1 MEEIDPPNDIS
12 ITQIDTGDGDGAGI
26 VLDYNGLQVS
36 VSIFSPPSTQQ
47 NKQPEISTDILESRI
62 IRLLEQANSAEEID
76 DDYENIL
83 DEVLGVI
90 LTAWKHGSN
99 TPTPLPTDTAGSA
112 DLSLHSLLFPPTLS
126 LQLSQD
132 PGGAAVLTTIEPHK
146 AYSPLAADEQ
156 GSGPAIDDIETVDSL
171 PRYTPKAVSIQETF
185 VQGGSHI
192 VSRVQI
198 DNHEE
203 WLCKACAG
211 AHKFLDSNF
220 ERELEMSHD
229 IRKACL
235 SSQDALARVPQLR
248 GYIEGPNTGFVIGFL
263 RQWIPGKRLSD
274 VDVLGTGLDKRK
286 KWMRQ
291 IRETLARLH
300 EIDVIWG
307 DGKASNIIID
317 DNDDAWL
324 IDFGGGFTDGWVS
337 QELAGTIEGD
347 KQAETKLEIFLGLS
361 VEES

>member
-1 MEEIDPPNDIS
+1 MEEINPPNDIS

-62 IRLLEQANSAEEID
+62 IRLLEQANCAEEID

-83 DEVLGVI
+83 DEVLSVI

-99 TPTPLPTDTAGSA
+99 TPTPLPTDTAGNG
-112 DLSLHSLLFPPTLS
+112 DLSPH
-126 LQLSQD
+126 
-132 PGGAAVLTTIEPHK
+132 GAAVLTTIEPHK
-146 AYSPLAADEQ
+146 AYSPLAVDEQ
-156 GSGPAIDDIETVDSL
+156 GSGPAFDDIETVDSL
-171 PRYTPKAVSIQETF
+171 PRYTPKAVSIRETF

-198 DNHEE
+198 DNHSS

-211 AHKFLDSNF
+211 ARKFLDSNV

-263 RQWIPGKRLSD
+263 R
-274 VDVLGTGLDKRK
+274 LDS
-286 KWMRQ
+286 
-291 IRETLARLH
+291 RET
-300 EIDVIWG
+300 
-307 DGKASNIIID
+307 
-317 DNDDAWL
+317 
-324 IDFGGGFTDGWVS
+324 
-337 QELAGTIEGD
+337 
-347 KQAETKLEIFLGLS
+347 TK
-361 VEES
+361 